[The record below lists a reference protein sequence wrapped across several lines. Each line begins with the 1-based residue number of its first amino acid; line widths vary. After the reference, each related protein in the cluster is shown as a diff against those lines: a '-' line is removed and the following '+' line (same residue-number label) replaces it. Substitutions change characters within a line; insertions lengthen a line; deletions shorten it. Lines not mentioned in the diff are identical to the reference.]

1 LFAATL
7 WKPAPLSRRTLQTAA
22 SSTSC
27 TLWSASVVPPSK
39 LKRHSG
45 VRGAEV
51 TEGVTVDVPVA
62 LGELVVV
69 EVWLGKLPTESVP
82 DGEGV
87 DEEELVPV
95 PEGDGVPVGV
105 AGGVR
110 VLDAV
115 VVGVPDGSV

>member
-1 LFAATL
+1 MAVA
-7 WKPAPLSRRTLQTAA
+7 
-22 SSTSC
+22 
-27 TLWSASVVPPSK
+27 
-39 LKRHSG
+39 G
-45 VRGAEV
+45 G
-51 TEGVTVDVPVA
+51 VPVA
-62 LGELVVV
+62 LGVLVLVDV
-69 EVWLGKLPTESVP
+69 ALGEVPKESVP
-82 DGEGV
+82 EGVGV

>member
-1 LFAATL
+1 
-7 WKPAPLSRRTLQTAA
+7 
-22 SSTSC
+22 
-27 TLWSASVVPPSK
+27 